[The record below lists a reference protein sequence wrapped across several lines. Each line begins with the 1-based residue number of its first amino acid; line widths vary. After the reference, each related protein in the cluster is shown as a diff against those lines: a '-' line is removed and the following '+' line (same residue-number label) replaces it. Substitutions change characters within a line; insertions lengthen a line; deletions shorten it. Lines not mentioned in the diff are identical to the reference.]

1 MKKLFALLLTLALLL
16 GAVGALAETTITVWC
31 WDPTFNIY
39 AMNEAAKVYKEIN
52 PDVTIK
58 VEEVLSADC
67 ETRQTAALSSG
78 QTDSLP
84 DIVLMQDNSGR
95 RFLDT
100 YPGAY
105 FPMDGLVDYDN
116 FASYKIDKFTSD
128 GKRYAVPF
136 DNGVA
141 ATFVRTDYLEQAG
154 FTLADLTDITWDR
167 FIEIGLKVKEATGQF
182 MLVTQAGYADFV
194 SMMTQS
200 ADFWFFDEEGKPNIN
215 NNPAVKAMVETIVK
229 LHNSGI
235 VKEAVDWTEYIAS
248 FNNGTAGSTIQGC
261 WIIGSIV
268 LAEDQ
273 AGKWGVT
280 NIPRLDIEG
289 GVNYSSQGGSSWV
302 VPASSKN
309 KEIAVDFLS
318 KTFGASVDFYQTIL
332 QSSGAI
338 ATYLPAAGGP
348 AYAEPHPFFGGQKVF
363 EDLMSYSD
371 KVPLVKYGVYNYE
384 ARDEIVNA
392 IEAVFNGATVEAAL
406 NDAQSAI
413 EFIME

>member
-1 MKKLFALLLTLALLL
+1 MGNIAPALWRGTMPQ
-16 GAVGALAETTITVWC
+16 TVQLN
-31 WDPTFNIY
+31 DPASGDDFGFPQ
-39 AMNEAAKVYKEIN
+39 N
-52 PDVTIK
+52 PDVEI
-58 VEEVLSADC
+58 EVIETLSADC
-67 ETRQTAALSSG
+67 ETKQTAALSSG
-78 QTDSLP
+78 QTDTLP

-100 YPGAY
+100 FPGAY
-105 FPMDGLVDYDN
+105 FAMDGLVDYDN
-116 FASYKIDKFTSD
+116 FATYKIDKFTSE

-141 ATFVRTDYLEQAG
+141 ATFVRTDYLEAAG

-182 MLVTQAGYADFV
+182 MLVTQTGYADFV
-194 SMMTQS
+194 SMITQS
-200 ADFWFFDEEGKPNIN
+200 ADFWFFDEEGRPNIN
-215 NNPAVKAMVETIVK
+215 TNPAVRAMVEVIVK
-229 LHNSGI
+229 LHESGI
-235 VKEAVDWTEYIAS
+235 VKEAVDWSEYIAS
-248 FNNGTAGSTIQGC
+248 FNNGSAASTIQGC

-280 NIPRLDIEG
+280 NIPRLDIESG
-289 GVNYSSQGGSSWV
+289 TNYSSQGGSSWV

-309 KEIAVDFLS
+309 AEVAVDFLS
-318 KTFGASVDFYQTIL
+318 KTFGESVEFYQTIL

-338 ATYLPAAGGP
+338 ATYLPAAEGP
-348 AYAEPHPFFGGQKVF
+348 AYAEPHPFFNGQKVF
-363 EDLMSYSD
+363 EDLMGYSA

-384 ARDEIVNA
+384 ARDEIVIA
-392 IEAVFNGATVEAAL
+392 IEAIFNGTSIDDAL
-406 NDAQSAI
+406 NSAQSAI